1 MALSLF
7 KKIKNTHTPDNSDC
21 PIYSDN
27 RYREKSIDKVTY
39 FYYNSSMRDLW
50 VTNILL
56 NASGK
61 ERRVSIRYNVFAQC
75 EIAEL
80 AFCIFTVHDVSEGG
94 CQLQVQNF
102 VSHNFEKGQMYTLN
116 VSPHLLTNQQVSIED
131 FTVVAALI
139 WIEQSDN
146 MLRLGFQFSQSD
158 SRLKQWLT
166 FIIQNRSK
174 KDIPRK
180 RLI

>member
-1 MALSLF
+1 
-7 KKIKNTHTPDNSDC
+7 
-21 PIYSDN
+21 
-27 RYREKSIDKVTY
+27 
-39 FYYNSSMRDLW
+39 MRDLCI
-50 VTNILL
+50 TNILL
-56 NASGK
+56 NTSSK
-61 ERRVSIRYNVFAQC
+61 DRRVSIRYNVFAQC

-131 FTVVAALI
+131 FTVVAALV